1 MQNPDNNELEVII
14 RQSEILAK
22 SSIIPKDFK
31 SNQGNIVAAALLGR
45 SFGWDAMTS
54 MRMFTVI
61 QGTAT
66 LKPEAQLALIRQAGH
81 NVEFI
86 VHDDGKGVT
95 ATGTRA
101 DNGDVASTSF
111 TLADAERAG
120 LLRNGT
126 WKSYPL
132 DMCTWRAVTRLSRQ
146 LFSDVVLGAGYTPEE
161 IALSRGQDVVV
172 ERTGE
177 ITERDYEAEALAST
191 DVDEVR
197 GIYADAQKAMQGDDV
212 LAAIAEHGKKL
223 AEAPAEGSDEVS
235 EDEVSDEAPEADA
248 A

>member
-14 RQSEILAK
+14 RQSEILAT

-31 SNQGNIVAAALLGR
+31 GNTGNIVSAALLGR

-61 QGTAT
+61 QGVASI
-66 LKPEAQLALIRQAGH
+66 KPEAQLALIRQAGH
-81 NVEFI
+81 NVEFVI
-86 VHDDGKGVT
+86 HDDGKGVT

-101 DNGDVASTSF
+101 DNGDIGSASF

-132 DMCTWRAVTRLSRQ
+132 DMCTWRAATRLARQ

-161 IALSRGQDVVV
+161 IALSRGQDVAV

-177 ITERDYEAEALAST
+177 ITEHDYEAEALAST
-191 DVDEVR
+191 DIVEVR
-197 GIYADAQKAMQGDDV
+197 KIYYAALEAMQGADV
-212 LAAIAEHGKKL
+212 LNAIAKHGKTL
-223 AEAPAEGSDEVS
+223 PEAPA
-235 EDEVSDEAPEADA
+235 DEVSDEVSDEDA
-248 A
+248 KAA